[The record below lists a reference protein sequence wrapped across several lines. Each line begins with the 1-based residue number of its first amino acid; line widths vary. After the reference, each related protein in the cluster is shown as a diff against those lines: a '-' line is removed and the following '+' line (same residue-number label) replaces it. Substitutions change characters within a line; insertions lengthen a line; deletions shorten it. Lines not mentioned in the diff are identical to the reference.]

1 MAKAIIFL
9 PDGMAD
15 NRLDKLNNK
24 TPLEYANTPGMD
36 SIAKAGVNGTFR
48 TLIDGFPTSS
58 DVANMSVLGYDP
70 AECYPGRGP
79 IEAVSQ
85 GIKLGPQDI
94 AWRCNL
100 VNVTR
105 EGIMNDYSSGHL
117 AEDVAEVLMN
127 DLQKEFG
134 SDLVTFYSGVS
145 YRNLLVLHGEQFSDK
160 VTYAKPDSSHGEH
173 IDDLVWTAL
182 DQDDVKAQFTVDFIK
197 DLCEKAAK
205 FLADHS
211 LNKKLKVTAN
221 RIWPWSPGYQPDFK
235 PFLEKYDGKKGAVI
249 SAVDVVK
256 GIGLCAKMEVIE
268 VAGATGFIDTN
279 YAGKAAAALEAIKR
293 NDLVYLHVEA
303 IDECSHL
310 GDLDLKIKAINDF
323 DSQIVIP
330 VMKGICEMFKNGE
343 LDCDINFAVLPDHP
357 VPIQLRKHT
366 RTPVPLAICG
376 PNFTPDGVDVYSE
389 IEALNGSLGLLGGED
404 LVRTLIFEK
413 KQTICGDGCADCGG
427 SC

>member
-15 NRLDKLNNK
+15 CRLEKLDNK

-36 SIAKAGVNGTFR
+36 SIARAGVNGTFR
-48 TLIDGFPTSS
+48 TLIDGYPTSS
-58 DVANMSVLGYDP
+58 DVANMSVLGYNP

-85 GIKLGPQDI
+85 GIELKSTDV

-100 VNVTR
+100 VNVTAD
-105 EGIMNDYSSGHL
+105 GIMNDYSSGHL
-117 AEDVAEVLMN
+117 AEDVAEILMN

-145 YRNLLVLHGEQFSDK
+145 YRNLLVLHGEQFSNK
-160 VTYAKPDSSHGEH
+160 VDYAKPDSSHGAN
-173 IDDLVWTAL
+173 IDDLVWKAL
-182 DQDDVKAQFTVDFIK
+182 DEEDEKAQFTVNFIV

-205 FLADHS
+205 FLAEHP

-221 RIWPWSPGYQPDFK
+221 RIWPWSPGYQPNFK
-235 PFLEKYDGKKGAVI
+235 PFSEKYAGKTAAVI

-256 GIGLCAKMEVIE
+256 GIGMCADMEVIE
-268 VAGATGFIDTN
+268 VEGATGWIDTN
-279 YAGKAAAALEAIKR
+279 YEGKAAAAIEAIKR
-293 NDLVYLHVEA
+293 HDLVYLHVEA

-323 DSQIVIP
+323 DSRIVCP
-330 VMKGICEMFKNGE
+330 VMTAVIEMIHNGE
-343 LDCDINFAVLPDHP
+343 INVDVNFAVLPDHP
-357 VPIQLRKHT
+357 VPIELRKHT

-376 PNFTPDGVDVYSE
+376 PKFEADDVKVYSE
-389 IEALNGSLGLLGGED
+389 VEALNGSLGLLSNED
-404 LVRTLIFEK
+404 LVRKIIF
-413 KQTICGDGCADCGG
+413 D
-427 SC
+427 